1 MTRVLY
7 LALLTALFLSGLV
20 ALVSC
25 GGSPQ
30 PATPPTPQTGTQVRP
45 EPPVTPPGPG
55 ITPAPSAVAVEI
67 ASFAFSPATI
77 TVPAGTTV
85 TWTNNDSAPHTVT
98 TRTPLFDSGS
108 LSRGE
113 TFSYT
118 FAQAGAYEYYCA
130 IHPRMTAVVIVE

>member
-1 MTRVLY
+1 MTRILY
-7 LALLTALFLSGLV
+7 LVLLTALVLSGLV
-20 ALVSC
+20 AFVSC

-45 EPPVTPPGPG
+45 EQPGANPGPDF
-55 ITPAPSAVAVEI
+55 TPKPLAVEVEI
-67 ASFAFSPATI
+67 ANFAFSPATI

-85 TWTNNDSAPHTVT
+85 TWKNNDAVPHTVT

-118 FAQAGAYEYYCA
+118 FDQAGVYEYYCT
-130 IHPRMTAVVIVE
+130 IHPRMTAEVIVE

>member
-1 MTRVLY
+1 M
-7 LALLTALFLSGLV
+7 
-20 ALVSC
+20 
-25 GGSPQ
+25 
-30 PATPPTPQTGTQVRP
+30 
-45 EPPVTPPGPG
+45 
-55 ITPAPSAVAVEI
+55 EI

-98 TRTPLFDSGS
+98 TRTTLFDSGS

-118 FAQAGAYEYYCA
+118 FAQAGVYEYYCA
-130 IHPRMTAVVIVE
+130 IHPRMTAGVIVE